1 MTYMTYRCHQL
12 TLSGSNV
19 DRKESLIHQTDHS
32 IDRVKFEINLEK
44 FISFVALM
52 GHDESNF

>member
-12 TLSGSNV
+12 TLS
-19 DRKESLIHQTDHS
+19 DRTESLIHQTDHS

-44 FISFVALM
+44 FISFVALV